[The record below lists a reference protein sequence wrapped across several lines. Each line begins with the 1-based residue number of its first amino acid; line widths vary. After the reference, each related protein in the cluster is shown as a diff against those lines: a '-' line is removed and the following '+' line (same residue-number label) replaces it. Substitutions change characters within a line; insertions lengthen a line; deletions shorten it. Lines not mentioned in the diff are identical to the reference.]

1 MSKGSKKKYKVNNK
15 KVKVE
20 GYGKDRQPKEISDM
34 GVTDVIRF
42 LRTEGKSLN
51 EEALKGFL
59 N

>member
-34 GVTDVIRF
+34 GVTDVIMRK
-42 LRTEGKSLN
+42 L
-51 EEALKGFL
+51 
-59 N
+59 